1 MGSKPRSQSCSSGLP
16 ACGGL
21 GAHRPPTT
29 RLSAQPFPKKGR
41 KGRPSLATLREGTP
55 SKGRRIISG
64 SECQEGRVGEGSRQR
79 LSTKVTESHVLCW
92 PTIRV
97 PREAGPCGLPSPAPT
112 PPPSSPSPTINTPR
126 PPTHPPPC
134 FPSHPAG
141 PRLLPTSHLLPTEC
155 APPPPAPR
163 APLSWPGGCCSSLGT
178 APGSPDRERKPKA
191 CTCPRNKPLPLPEA
205 PRAAGARQDGRY
217 TCAHV
222 HTHRCVQ
229 AGTPWRT
236 HSALPPPTQGV
247 WATGQGCSRVTVFGP
262 RRGRFLPGAQAQLA
276 C

>member
-55 SKGRRIISG
+55 SKGRRTISG

-97 PREAGPCGLPSPAPT
+97 PREAGPCGLPTPILTFPHHQHSSLLSISSSRTSATANFTPAPH
-112 PPPSSPSPTINTPR
+112 R
-126 PPTHPPPC
+126 MC
-134 FPSHPAG
+134 
-141 PRLLPTSHLLPTEC
+141 
-155 APPPPAPR
+155 PPPACPQGSPLLAR
-163 APLSWPGGCCSSLGT
+163 RLLLLAGDRPWVTRQGEETQSLHVPQEQAAPAPGGPQSGWRPAGRQVHMCACSH
-178 APGSPDRERKPKA
+178 AQV
-191 CTCPRNKPLPLPEA
+191 C
-205 PRAAGARQDGRY
+205 AG
-217 TCAHV
+217 
-222 HTHRCVQ
+222 
-229 AGTPWRT
+229 WRT
-236 HSALPPPTQGV
+236 RSALPPPTQGV